1 MADLILFEDNAA
13 TRELLS
19 KYLNSNGHRVLACR
33 GDEDIQAFT
42 KYPVA
47 DLILLDLDLG
57 EVNGADLCKEFR
69 HLPAPYNQVP
79 ILVLSSSTE
88 KEIQSLGLD
97 IDGFI
102 LKITTL
108 DEILVQINRYL
119 EQRHKAATGEQV
131 ADQRPAEATSHLQT
145 EVNPL
150 AYNLLDHRTL
160 IRLSE
165 DIGHQVLLEIMEIF
179 IQDMRQRASSVSLAL
194 VQRDCAQI
202 HAHAHALKSSAASY
216 GASQLSAICTNI
228 SLAYQANQD
237 NRVQAHA
244 ELLAQVTLR
253 TIQSVK
259 QYLAEQRQLP
269 PQ

>member
-1 MADLILFEDNAA
+1 MANLILFEDNAA

-19 KYLNSNGHRVLACR
+19 KYLSSNGHRVLACR
-33 GDEDIQAFT
+33 GDENIQSFT

-57 EVNGADLCKEFR
+57 DVSGADLCRQFR
-69 HLPAPYNQVP
+69 ALPAPFAQVP

-88 KEIQSLGLD
+88 REIQSLALD
-97 IDGFI
+97 IDGYI

-108 DEILVQINRYL
+108 DEILLQINRYL
-119 EQRHKAATGEQV
+119 EQRIRA
-131 ADQRPAEATSHLQT
+131 AEAQTHVDEQQASSASNHLQA
-145 EVNPL
+145 EYNPL
-150 AYNLLDHRTL
+150 AFNLLDHRTL
-160 IRLSE
+160 ITLSD
-165 DIGHQVLLEIMEIF
+165 DIGHEVLLEIMEIF

-194 VQRDCAQI
+194 IQKDCAQI

-237 NRVQAHA
+237 DRVQKHA

-259 QYLAEQRQLP
+259 QYLKEQRNNT
-269 PQ
+269 